1 MLFLLFYKI
10 DKISS
15 QKYKKIKHNLILN
28 RYFDNIIKSY
38 CTQKKTHLTFF
49 NKKVIIEKETSPNL
63 KKKMKELRYLDK
75 YFIKYKFSFSLG
87 ILITI
92 IAQIFS
98 LFTPKL
104 ISSSLEAI
112 EKFDKLSSVEKSS
125 TMVIGQYREELI
137 HNVLLII
144 ATTIIAGFLTFLMRQ
159 TLIVMSRHIEFD
171 LKNEVFR
178 QYENLSQNFY
188 KQNRTGDLMNR
199 ISEDVS
205 KVRMYVGPAVM
216 YTINTFIRFA
226 IVIAYMYNVSPRLT
240 LYTLLP
246 LPILSYAIFKL
257 SSEIN
262 IRSTVFQQYLS
273 KVSSFTQEIFS
284 GIRVI
289 KAYSLENQQQNNLIS
304 LAEESKSKSLSLARV
319 QSLFGP
325 LMLALIGISNLV
337 LIYFGGM
344 LYINGTI
351 KSIGTIAEFIL
362 YVNML
367 TWPVASLGWVSSM
380 VQEAEASQKRLNE
393 FLKIVPDIQNNN
405 PSSSTVDGTISF
417 ENVSYTYE
425 DTNIEAL
432 KNISFTVK
440 KGETLAILGKTGSG
454 KSTLLSLISRMYDVT
469 EGQVKIDGKEI
480 SQLNLFDLRNSI
492 GIVPQ
497 DAFLFSDSIKNN
509 IKFGK
514 ENATDDEV
522 IAAAKS
528 AVVHDNIEGFNKGY
542 DTILGERGI
551 TLSGGQKQRVSIARA
566 IIKKPEILLFDDC
579 LSAVD
584 TETEEAILNNLF
596 EICKDKTTI
605 IVSHRVSSAKNA
617 DKIIILE
624 NGKIIQQGFH
634 NQLINENGYY
644 SALYLKQL
652 SEKELL

>member
-1 MLFLLFYKI
+1 
-10 DKISS
+10 
-15 QKYKKIKHNLILN
+15 
-28 RYFDNIIKSY
+28 
-38 CTQKKTHLTFF
+38 
-49 NKKVIIEKETSPNL
+49 
-63 KKKMKELRYLDK
+63 MKELSYLNK
-75 YFIKYKFSFSLG
+75 YFVKYKYSFLLG
-87 ILITI
+87 IVITI
-92 IAQIFS
+92 VAQIFS

-104 ISSSLEAI
+104 ISESLGAI
-112 EKFDKLSSVEKSS
+112 EKFDKLTSEEKSS
-125 TMVIGQYREELI
+125 QIVIAHFRGELI
-137 HNVLLII
+137 DNILLII
-144 ATTIIAGFLTFLMRQ
+144 GTTIVAGFLTFLMRQ

-226 IVIAYMYNVSPRLT
+226 IVIAYMYNVSPLLT
-240 LYTLLP
+240 LYTILP
-246 LPILSYAIFKL
+246 LPVLSYAIFKL

-262 IRSTVFQQYLS
+262 VRSTVFQQYLS

-289 KAYSLENQQQNNLIS
+289 KAYSLENQHQNNMVD
-304 LAEESKSKSLSLARV
+304 LANESKSKSLNLAKV

-337 LIYFGGM
+337 VIYFGGLM
-344 LYINGTI
+344 YINGTI
-351 KSIGTIAEFIL
+351 TSIGTIAEFIL

-393 FLKIVPDIQNNN
+393 FLKIEPEIKNKNLEH
-405 PSSSTVDGTISF
+405 SIIEGTIAF
-417 ENVSYTYE
+417 KNVSYTYE
-425 DTNIEAL
+425 DTNIKAIQD
-432 KNISFTVK
+432 ISFTVK
-440 KGETLAILGKTGSG
+440 KGETLAILGKTGAG
-454 KSTLLSLISRMYDVT
+454 KSTILSLISRLYDVT
-469 EGQVKIDGKEI
+469 DGEITVDGKEI
-480 SQLNLFDLRNSI
+480 SSLNLFDLRNSI

-514 ENATDDEV
+514 ENATNEEV
-522 IAAAKS
+522 EAAAKS
-528 AVVHDNIEGFNKGY
+528 AVVHDNIIGFNKQY
-542 DTILGERGI
+542 ETILGERGI

-566 IIKKPEILLFDDC
+566 IIKNPAILLFDDC

-584 TETEEAILNNLF
+584 TETEEAILNNLN

-605 IVSHRVSSAKNA
+605 IVSHRISSAKNA
-617 DKIIILE
+617 DRIIIIE
-624 NGKIIQQGFH
+624 DGKITQQGSH
-634 NQLINENGYY
+634 NQLINQEGYY
-644 SALYLKQL
+644 AALYLKQL
-652 SEKELL
+652 SEKELQ

>member
-1 MLFLLFYKI
+1 
-10 DKISS
+10 
-15 QKYKKIKHNLILN
+15 
-28 RYFDNIIKSY
+28 
-38 CTQKKTHLTFF
+38 
-49 NKKVIIEKETSPNL
+49 
-63 KKKMKELRYLDK
+63 MKELRYLNK
-75 YFIKYKFSFSLG
+75 YFVKYKYSFLLG
-87 ILITI
+87 IVFTI
-92 IAQIFS
+92 IAQIFM

-104 ISSSLEAI
+104 ISKSFKIIEAFAKDKTIAKSLI
-112 EKFDKLSSVEKSS
+112 
-125 TMVIGQYREELI
+125 YEELI
-137 HNVLLII
+137 SNILLII

-178 QYENLSQNFY
+178 QYEHLSQNFY

-216 YTINTFIRFA
+216 YSINTFIRFA
-226 IVIAYMYNVSPRLT
+226 IVIVYMYNVSPKLT

-246 LPILSYAIFKL
+246 LPILSFAIFKL

-262 IRSTVFQQYLS
+262 IRSTIFQQYLS
-273 KVSSFTQEIFS
+273 KVSSFSQEIFS

-289 KAYSLENQQQNNLIS
+289 KAYSLENQHQNNMID
-304 LAEESKSKSLSLARV
+304 LANESKSKSLNLAKV

-337 LIYFGGM
+337 VIYFGGLM
-344 LYINGTI
+344 YINGSI

-393 FLKIVPDIQNNN
+393 FLKIEPEIKNKNLNKSVIKG
-405 PSSSTVDGTISF
+405 SISF

-425 DTNIEAL
+425 DTNISAL
-432 KNISFTVK
+432 QNISFTVK

-454 KSTLLSLISRMYDVT
+454 KSTILSLISRMYDVT
-469 EGQVKIDGKEI
+469 EGKITIDGSEI
-480 SQLNLFDLRNSI
+480 STVNLFDLRNSI

-509 IKFGK
+509 IMFGK
-514 ENATDDEV
+514 ENATTQEV
-522 IAAAKS
+522 KSAAKS
-528 AVVHDNIEGFNKGY
+528 AVVHENIMGFNKQY
-542 DTILGERGI
+542 ETILGERGI

-566 IIKKPEILLFDDC
+566 IIKNPPILLFDDC

-584 TETEEAILNNLF
+584 TETEETILNNLN

-617 DKIIILE
+617 DRIIIIE
-624 NGKIIQQGFH
+624 KGQIIQQGSH
-634 NQLINENGYY
+634 NQLINQEGYY
-644 SALYLKQL
+644 AALYTKQL
-652 SEKELL
+652 SEKEML

>member
-1 MLFLLFYKI
+1 
-10 DKISS
+10 
-15 QKYKKIKHNLILN
+15 
-28 RYFDNIIKSY
+28 
-38 CTQKKTHLTFF
+38 
-49 NKKVIIEKETSPNL
+49 
-63 KKKMKELRYLDK
+63 MKELRYLNK
-75 YFIKYKFSFSLG
+75 YFIKYKFSFLLG

-104 ISSSLEAI
+104 ISKSFKAI
-112 EKFDKLSSVEKSS
+112 EDFAKDETVSKSF
-125 TMVIGQYREELI
+125 IQQELI
-137 HNVLLII
+137 SNILLII

-159 TLIVMSRHIEFD
+159 TLIVMSRHVEYD

-178 QYENLSQNFY
+178 QYENLSLNFY

-216 YTINTFIRFA
+216 YTINTIIRFA
-226 IVIAYMYNVSPRLT
+226 IVIVYMFNVSPRLT

-246 LPILSYAIFKL
+246 LPILSYAIFRI

-262 IRSTVFQQYLS
+262 KRSTVFQQYLS

-289 KAYSLENQQQNNLIS
+289 KAYSLEDQHQNNMVE
-304 LAEESKSKSLSLARV
+304 LANESKSKSLNLAKI
-319 QSLFGP
+319 QALFGP
-325 LMLALIGISNLV
+325 LMMALIGISNLV
-337 LIYFGGM
+337 VIYFGGLM
-344 LYINGTI
+344 YIDGTI

-380 VQEAEASQKRLNE
+380 VQEAEASQKRINE
-393 FLKIVPDIQNNN
+393 FLKIVPEIQNNN
-405 PSSSTVDGTISF
+405 PEKSIIEGAISF

-425 DTNIEAL
+425 DTNIKAL
-432 KNISFTVK
+432 QNVTFTVN

-454 KSTLLSLISRMYDVT
+454 KSTIVSLISRLYDVS
-469 EGQVKIDGKEI
+469 EGHISIDGKEI
-480 SQLNLFDLRNSI
+480 STLNLYDLRNSI

-514 ENATDDEV
+514 ENATDEEV
-522 IAAAKS
+522 KAAAKS
-528 AVVHDNIEGFNKGY
+528 AVVHNNIMGFNKKY

-566 IIKKPEILLFDDC
+566 IIKNPKILLLDDC

-584 TETEEAILNNLF
+584 TETEEAILNNLD

-617 DKIIILE
+617 GKIIILDE
-624 NGKIIQQGFH
+624 GKIIEQGSH
-634 NQLINENGYY
+634 NQLINQEGYY
-644 SALYLKQL
+644 AALYLKQL
-652 SEKELL
+652 SEKELQ

>member
-1 MLFLLFYKI
+1 
-10 DKISS
+10 
-15 QKYKKIKHNLILN
+15 
-28 RYFDNIIKSY
+28 
-38 CTQKKTHLTFF
+38 
-49 NKKVIIEKETSPNL
+49 
-63 KKKMKELRYLDK
+63 MKELRYLNK
-75 YFIKYKFSFSLG
+75 YFIKYKYSFILG

-104 ISSSLEAI
+104 ISKSLNAI
-112 EKFDKLSSVEKSS
+112 EKFDKLPEVQQSSQ
-125 TMVIGQYREELI
+125 VIIDSYRQDLI

-144 ATTIIAGFLTFLMRQ
+144 ATTIVAGFLTFLMRQ

-171 LKNEVFR
+171 LKNEVFK

-226 IVIAYMYNVSPRLT
+226 IVIIYMYNVSPLLT
-240 LYTLLP
+240 LYTILP
-246 LPILSYAIFKL
+246 LPILSYCIFKL

-262 IRSTVFQQYLS
+262 KRSTTFQQYLS
-273 KVSSFTQEIFS
+273 KVSSFSQEIFS

-289 KAYSLENQQQNNLIS
+289 KAYSLENQHQNNMVA
-304 LAEESKSKSLSLARV
+304 LADESKKKSLDLAKV

-325 LMLALIGISNLV
+325 LMIALIGISNLV
-337 LIYFGGM
+337 VIYFGGVM
-344 LYINGTI
+344 YINGTI
-351 KSIGTIAEFIL
+351 PNIGTIAEFIL

-393 FLKIVPDIQNNN
+393 FLKIEPEIKNNNEDSSDIQG
-405 PSSSTVDGTISF
+405 SIAF

-425 DTNIEAL
+425 DTNIQAL
-432 KNISFTVK
+432 KNVTFTVK

-454 KSTLLSLISRMYDVT
+454 KSTILSLISRLYDVT
-469 EGQVKIDGKEI
+469 TGKITIDQNEI
-480 SQLNLFDLRNSI
+480 STLNLNDLRNNI

-497 DAFLFSDSIKNN
+497 DAFLFSDTIKNN
-509 IKFGK
+509 IKFGNQ
-514 ENATDDEV
+514 NATDEEV
-522 IAAAKS
+522 MDAAKN
-528 AVVHDNIEGFNKGY
+528 AVVHDNIIAFNKQY

-566 IIKKPEILLFDDC
+566 IIKNPAILLFDDC

-584 TETEEAILNNLF
+584 TETEETILNNLF

-624 NGKIIQQGFH
+624 DGKIIQQGSH
-634 NQLINENGYY
+634 NQLINQEGYY
-644 SALYLKQL
+644 ASLYLKQL